1 MLTRGAG
8 AAAAAGGAS
17 RLRPGSLV
25 QDRFRIQEFIAQG
38 GMAEVYAAEQ
48 LGTGRQVAL
57 KLVAPERRA
66 DPVASRRLL
75 REAIALRRAKNPG
88 IVELYEVG
96 EHEGAPYLVL
106 ERMQGRTLR
115 GLLAARGRFPAREVL
130 SIGLRLA
137 ETLAHCHVTGV
148 IHRDVKPDNVFFVQ
162 GGGVKLYD
170 FGTARVPE
178 EYESDVTRS
187 ITQDGSVVGTPEYMA
202 PEALRAMPDLD
213 TRVDVYG
220 VGVLMYELLTGSVP
234 FEGTLPKVLLAQ
246 SGGPAPTVASKRHDV
261 PAVFGHVVDR
271 CLELDPGARY
281 ASMAELSVELEA
293 AREFPAVSIDPKRT
307 RSSVQLTAAGSA
319 VARPG
324 APASP
329 AAAPKSQLKPDPG
342 PPSSAASPMAKGV
355 EARRFPRAPYTTPA
369 MFSATRGDSLNGRIE
384 EISEG
389 GTQFITSLRIEP
401 GRAGTLRFS
410 APMSGKMC
418 QVNVTARWSRAGRGN
433 LHAVGFEFLD
443 LTADARAAI
452 AKYVALMGGT

>member
-1 MLTRGAG
+1 MLNRGAG
-8 AAAAAGGAS
+8 AASVDSAGF
-17 RLRPGSLV
+17 RLKAGTLV

-48 LGTGRQVAL
+48 VNTRRAVAL
-57 KLVAPERRA
+57 KLVAHERRS

-75 REAIALRRAKNPG
+75 REAIALRRAKSPG

-96 EHEGAPYLVL
+96 EHASAPYLVL
-106 ERMQGRTLR
+106 ERLQGRTLR

-130 SIGLRLA
+130 SIGHRLA

-148 IHRDVKPDNVFFVQ
+148 LHRDLKPDNVFFVQ

-170 FGTARVPE
+170 FGAARVPE

-220 VGVLMYELLTGSVP
+220 LGVLMYELLTGSVP
-234 FEGTLPKVLLAQ
+234 FEGSLPKVLLAQ
-246 SGGPAPTVASKRHDV
+246 SAGPAPSIAAKRHDV
-261 PAVFGHVVDR
+261 PAVFAAVVER

-307 RSSVQLTAAGSA
+307 RSSVQLSASAARA
-319 VARPG
+319 VAGVPLAPG
-324 APASP
+324 
-329 AAAPKSQLKPDPG
+329 AAPKSPSKPEAG
-342 PPSSAASPMAKGV
+342 PPPSVATPIAKGI
-355 EARRFPRAPYTTPA
+355 EARRFPRAPFTTPA
-369 MFSATRGDSLNGRIE
+369 VFNPSRGDALNGRIE

-389 GTQFITSLRIEP
+389 GTQFIASLRIEP
-401 GRAGTLRFS
+401 GSPGTLRFS
-410 APMSGKMC
+410 VPITGKVC
-418 QVNVTARWSRAGRGN
+418 QVNVTVRWSRAGRGN
-433 LHAVGFEFLD
+433 LHVVGCEFLD

-452 AKYVALMGGT
+452 AKYVTLMGGA

>member
-1 MLTRGAG
+1 MLNRSADATVVASGV
-8 AAAAAGGAS
+8 S
-17 RLRPGSLV
+17 RLKPGTLV

-48 LGTGRQVAL
+48 VDIGRPIAL
-57 KLVAPERRA
+57 KVVAHERRS

-75 REAIALRRAKNPG
+75 REAIALRRAKSSG

-96 EHEGAPYLVL
+96 DYAGVPYLVL
-106 ERMQGRTLR
+106 ERMQGRPLR
-115 GLLAARGRFPAREVL
+115 GLLAARGRFPSREVL
-130 SIGLRLA
+130 SIGLNLA
-137 ETLAHCHVTGV
+137 DSLAHCHVTGV
-148 IHRDVKPDNVFFVQ
+148 IHRDVKPDNVFVVQ

-170 FGTARVPE
+170 FGAARVPE

-220 VGVLMYELLTGSVP
+220 LGVLMYELLTGVVP
-234 FEGTLPKVLLAQ
+234 FEGSMPKVLLAQ
-246 SGGPAPTVASKRHDV
+246 SAGPAAPIASKRHDV
-261 PAVFGHVVDR
+261 PPVFAAVVER

-307 RSSVQLTAAGSA
+307 RSSVQLT
-319 VARPG
+319 
-324 APASP
+324 PASTSMGRTAP
-329 AAAPKSQLKPDPG
+329 VSPGSVPKSQLKPEAG
-342 PPSSAASPMAKGV
+342 SPPSAASPAAKGV
-355 EARRFPRAPYTTPA
+355 EARRFPRAPFTTPSVFA
-369 MFSATRGDSLNGRIE
+369 PARGDAVNGRIE

-401 GRAGTLRFS
+401 GRTGTLRFS
-410 APMSGKMC
+410 VPITGKVC
-418 QVNVTARWSRAGRGN
+418 QVNVTSRWSRAGRGN

-452 AKYVALMGGT
+452 AKYVGLMGGT

>member
-1 MLTRGAG
+1 
-8 AAAAAGGAS
+8 
-17 RLRPGSLV
+17 
-25 QDRFRIQEFIAQG
+25 
-38 GMAEVYAAEQ
+38 MAEVYAAEQ
-48 LGTGRQVAL
+48 LGTGRAVAL
-57 KLVAPERRA
+57 KVVAPERHA

-75 REAIALRRAKNPG
+75 REAIALRRAKSPG
-88 IVELYEVG
+88 LVELYEVG
-96 EHEGAPYLVL
+96 EHAGVPYLVL

-130 SIGLRLA
+130 NIGLRLA

-148 IHRDVKPDNVFFVQ
+148 IHRDVKPDNVFFVP
-162 GGGVKLYD
+162 GGGIKLYD
-170 FGTARVPE
+170 FGSARVPE

-234 FEGTLPKVLLAQ
+234 FEGSMPKVLLAQ
-246 SGGPAPTVASKRHDV
+246 SAGPAPSVSSKRHDV
-261 PAVFGHVVDR
+261 PGVFAGVVDR

-293 AREFPAVSIDPKRT
+293 AREFPAVSIDPKRA
-307 RSSVQLTAAGSA
+307 RSSVQFSA
-319 VARPG
+319 VSRG
-324 APASP
+324 
-329 AAAPKSQLKPDPG
+329 AAPLAPGVAPKAQLKPEAVP
-342 PPSSAASPMAKGV
+342 PPSAAAAVPTGL

-369 MFSATRGDSLNGRIE
+369 VFAAHRGDSLNGRIE

-401 GRAGTLRFS
+401 GRTGTLRFS
-410 APMSGKMC
+410 APITGRVC
-418 QVNVTARWSRAGRGN
+418 QVNVTARWARAGRGN
-433 LHAVGFEFLD
+433 LHAVGFEFSD
-443 LTADARAAI
+443 LTAEARAAI